1 MLLPTGTLLNN
12 SAATHA
18 SVLYKVLEKY
28 SVEPA
33 ALKDFLATHKDN
45 FKKEAHNII
54 HENPAGMRSQ
64 DMNISAKVME
74 NIKHELK
81 IKDIIDKAISS
92 KILPGTYSAI
102 STQFENS
109 ILFVP
114 TAQTFYRDNIDLVKN
129 QFPEIETI
137 VVNSFYVPANKRPY
151 GVHNAGS
158 IAFQMPEIAS
168 KGYGYPKRHV
178 SYHTAVTPTP
188 LDKQPLVV
196 FEDAVAESPN
206 TIYMYENAIKH
217 EMTAEERNQLDT
229 AIYLLGSGKIL
240 EVDVPAARD
249 FLLTKYWE
257 KKYAKDPSKAKGYY
271 CDLIPGQALVF
282 DNYRPHGDSTIPISN
297 VDRVTI
303 DLRCFS
309 KVEYPDGIKSGVDL
323 VKSEKNR
330 TQKRDALEFILMIL
344 GYDNLDQFA
353 KSIYGKNFYK
363 IDPFVITTD
372 LQFAVYNKDE
382 YFLADQNL
390 DVHYEKVMRL
400 YEKIEKDGEFVLSK
414 KLLENL
420 SFYQLP

>member
-1 MLLPTGTLLNN
+1 MLLPTGTFLND
-12 SAATHA
+12 SAAAHA
-18 SVLYKVLEKY
+18 KELYRVLEKY
-28 SVEPA
+28 TIDPKEMQEF
-33 ALKDFLATHKDN
+33 LEEQKDH
-45 FKKEAHNII
+45 FKKEAHNIV
-54 HENPAGMRSQ
+54 HENPAKMRAQ
-64 DMNISAKVME
+64 DMNISQKVMD

-81 IKDIIDKAISS
+81 IKDIIDRAISS
-92 KILPGTYSAI
+92 TIRPGTYSAI

-114 TAQTFYRDNIDLVKN
+114 SAQTFYRENTELVKN

-137 VVNSFYVPANKRPY
+137 VVNSFYVPANKKPY

-158 IAFQMPEIAS
+158 IAFQIPEIAS

-196 FEDAVAESPN
+196 FEDSVAESPN
-206 TIYMYENAIKH
+206 TIYMYENAVKH
-217 EMTAEERNQLDT
+217 AASADERKQLET

-240 EVDVPAARD
+240 EVDISAARD

-257 KKYAKDPSKAKGYY
+257 KKYTLEPAKAKGYY
-271 CDLIPGQALVF
+271 CDLKPGQALVF
-282 DNYRPHGDSTIPISN
+282 DNYRPHGDSTIPMSN

-309 KVEYPDGIKSGVDL
+309 KVEYPQGIKNGVDF
-323 VKSEKNR
+323 VKAEKNR
-330 TQKRDALEFILMIL
+330 TQKRNALEFILMIL
-344 GYDNLDQFA
+344 GYSDLDQFA
-353 KSIYGKNFYK
+353 KSIYGKDYYK

-390 DVHYEKVMRL
+390 DLHYEKVMRL
-400 YEKIEKDGEFVLSK
+400 YEKIENDGEYVLSK
-414 KLLENL
+414 KLLDSL
-420 SFYQLP
+420 SFYQVN

>member
-12 SAATHA
+12 SAGTHA

-28 SVEPA
+28 SVDPA
-33 ALKDFLATHKDN
+33 ALKDFLATQSQN

-158 IAFQMPEIAS
+158 IAFQMPEFSS

-217 EMTAEERNQLDT
+217 EMTSEERNQLDT